1 MSTRKRCQNGTRR
14 NKKTEK
20 CDPVVRLP
28 EEEISRIMKKYQLDD
43 RARPFLKK
51 LRLKKRMKHNQFF
64 KYDTTHD
71 DNTNMIRQADA
82 IIADIIKY
90 GQSVDKRKIK
100 KTPKNFKKPL
110 GTAF

>member
-1 MSTRKRCQNGTRR
+1 
-14 NKKTEK
+14 
-20 CDPVVRLP
+20 
-28 EEEISRIMKKYQLDD
+28 MKKYQLDV

-82 IIADIIKY
+82 IIADILKY
-90 GQSVDKRKIK
+90 GESADKRKIK

>member
-1 MSTRKRCQNGTRR
+1 MSTRKRCPNGSRK
-14 NKKTEK
+14 NKSRVCT
-20 CDPVVRLP
+20 PVIRLAD
-28 EEEISRIMKKYQLDD
+28 EEVDRIVKKYELDP

-64 KYDTTHD
+64 KYDTKHD
-71 DNTNMIRQADA
+71 DETNMIRQADA
-82 IIADIIKY
+82 IIADILKY
-90 GQSVDKRKIK
+90 GATADKRKIK